1 MPVLTF
7 GNASVVES
15 YKPDPG
21 VNATELQARKDLGRQ
36 VTTMH
41 LNEVD
46 GEDRPSRAMN
56 LSMAGRL
63 WSQHSDRPPAWVE
76 SDDELLAALVADD
89 LGCPVG
95 RPKTWKM
102 G

>member
-1 MPVLTF
+1 MPTLNL

-21 VNATELQARKDLGRQ
+21 TNETKLKRRKDLGRQ
-36 VTTMH
+36 VTTMQ

-46 GEDRPSRAMN
+46 GDDRPSRSMN
-56 LSMAGRL
+56 LTLVKRF
-63 WSQHSDRPPAWVE
+63 WSEHSDQPPAWVDG
-76 SDDELLAALVADD
+76 DDDLLNALVADEF
-89 LGCPVG
+89 GCDIG
-95 RPKTWKM
+95 RPKNWKV